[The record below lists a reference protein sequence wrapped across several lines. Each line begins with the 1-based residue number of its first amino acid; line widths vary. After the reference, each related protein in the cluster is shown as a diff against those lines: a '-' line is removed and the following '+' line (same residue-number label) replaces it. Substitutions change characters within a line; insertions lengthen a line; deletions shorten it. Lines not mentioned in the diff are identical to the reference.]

1 MEMLDDLMEDLGYEH
16 KGKIKT
22 YLLLLG
28 SQTNEDELRLISKN
42 SDKNCICAM
51 VKEGHR
57 YHMFY
62 LERVNNVNAEWDDV
76 FLKPC
81 YTLALLSVL
90 FSAEERRSRTV
101 VQI

>member
-1 MEMLDDLMEDLGYEH
+1 MEMLDDLIEDLGYEH

-42 SDKNCICAM
+42 GDTNCICAT
-51 VKEGHR
+51 VREGHR

-62 LERVNNVNAEWDDV
+62 LERVDNVNAEWDDV
-76 FLKPC
+76 F
-81 YTLALLSVL
+81 
-90 FSAEERRSRTV
+90 
-101 VQI
+101 